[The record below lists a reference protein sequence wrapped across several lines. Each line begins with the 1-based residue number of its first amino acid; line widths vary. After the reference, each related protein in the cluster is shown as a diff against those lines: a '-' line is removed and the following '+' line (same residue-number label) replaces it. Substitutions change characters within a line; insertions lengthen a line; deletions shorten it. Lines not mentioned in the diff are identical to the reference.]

1 MTIKDIMQFMMG
13 YLIIEKVILQIAL
26 IIMLKESEMIHLI
39 LYL

>member
-13 YLIIEKVILQIAL
+13 YLIIEKVILQIVL
-26 IIMLKESEMIHLI
+26 IIMLKESEMIDLI

>member
-13 YLIIEKVILQIAL
+13 YLIIEKVILQIVL